1 MNRYLARGLAGLLG
15 VALGASAAGAEEQA
29 PIDQVIAAER
39 AFAGFTRDNG
49 FKRGFLA
56 YAAEDSIIFQP
67 GPVPARPGL
76 EALPDTPPPG
86 PPLFWWPEFAG
97 ISNSGDLG
105 FTTGGA
111 TIPVR
116 YFTVWQRQ
124 ADGGWRWIYDGGP
137 GQSAPLPG
145 PTERVER
152 LPAATA
158 SAGSAALAL
167 AEIAPLEAEL
177 AAGAASDAP
186 AAFARYLSEDA
197 LIAGSRT
204 PSYPGRAQQTA
215 ELARRPAQVRLRGQG
230 GTASSGGDM
239 VFSYGEMRWERDG
252 QPRWGHY
259 ARIWQ
264 KRTEGWKI
272 VADILVPAP
281 GAPPA

>member
-1 MNRYLARGLAGLLG
+1 MNKFIAHSLAGLLG
-15 VALGASAAGAEEQA
+15 AVLAAGVAAAEEQA

-56 YAAEDSIIFQP
+56 YAAENSIVFQP

-76 EALPDTPPPG
+76 EALPDSPPPG

-97 ISNSGDLG
+97 VSNSGDLG

-124 ADGGWRWIYDGGP
+124 ADGSWRWIYDGGP
-137 GQSAPLPG
+137 GQSAPLAG
-145 PTERVER
+145 PAERVER

-158 SAGSAALAL
+158 SAGSADLAM

-177 AAGAASDAP
+177 AAAAATDAP
-186 AAFARYLSEDA
+186 AAFRRYLSDDA
-197 LIAGSRT
+197 LVAGSRT
-204 PSYPGRAQQTA
+204 ASYPGREQQAA
-215 ELARRPAQVRLRGQG
+215 ELGRRPAQARLRAIG

-239 VFSYGEMRWERDG
+239 AFTYGEMRWERDG
-252 QPRWGHY
+252 EPRWGHY

-272 VADILVPAP
+272 VADVLVPAP